1 MELEIV
7 AGGCLARPTFYQSG
21 AGGTIAAMDVV
32 LYARAG
38 CHLCDT
44 ARDVIL
50 AQRERTPFAFEEI
63 DIETSETLVREYG
76 MRIPVVVV
84 DGRGALRATRWIR
97 RSSPRW

>member
-1 MELEIV
+1 
-7 AGGCLARPTFYQSG
+7 
-21 AGGTIAAMDVV
+21 MDVV

-76 MRIPVVVV
+76 LRIPVVVV
-84 DGRGALRATRWIR
+84 EDVERFEYEVDPAAFASLVGA
-97 RSSPRW
+97 

>member
-1 MELEIV
+1 
-7 AGGCLARPTFYQSG
+7 
-21 AGGTIAAMDVV
+21 MDVV

-76 MRIPVVVV
+76 LRIPVVVV
-84 DGRGALRATRWIR
+84 ADVERFEYEVDPEVFAALMSA
-97 RSSPRW
+97 